1 MAKDFRTEELLFM
14 VRKISLDLT
23 AQIELCFKSEN
34 MSGIQAYFMVYI
46 LRHHPEGTYLT
57 ELSHEIG
64 VSKSTLS
71 ALIKKLREKGYLY
84 FQENP
89 CDVRKKKVLPT
100 EKLKAEGNVFLQK
113 AEEMESE
120 ICSVFSGQ
128 EKAEFWKLE
137 QKLLTQLSGM
147 EHEKTKT
154 DRRFIYREKSF
165 TTAQTV

>member
-1 MAKDFRTEELLFM
+1 MTEDFKTEELLFM
-14 VRKISLDLT
+14 ARKIGMDLT
-23 AQIELCFKSEN
+23 TLIEFYFKNED

-128 EKAEFWKLE
+128 EKAQFWKLE
-137 QKLLTQLSGM
+137 QKLLIQLSGM

>member
-1 MAKDFRTEELLFM
+1 MTEDFRTEELLFM

-100 EKLKAEGNVFLQK
+100 EKLNAEGNVILQK
-113 AEEMESE
+113 AAEME
-120 ICSVFSGQ
+120 
-128 EKAEFWKLE
+128 
-137 QKLLTQLSGM
+137 T
-147 EHEKTKT
+147 
-154 DRRFIYREKSF
+154 
-165 TTAQTV
+165 

>member
-1 MAKDFRTEELLFM
+1 MTEDFRTEELLFM

-71 ALIKKLREKGYLY
+71 ALIKKLREKCYLY

-89 CDVRKKKVLPT
+89 CDVPKKESAPYRKT
-100 EKLKAEGNVFLQK
+100 ESRRQYFFAEG
-113 AEEMESE
+113 
-120 ICSVFSGQ
+120 
-128 EKAEFWKLE
+128 
-137 QKLLTQLSGM
+137 
-147 EHEKTKT
+147 
-154 DRRFIYREKSF
+154 RRDG
-165 TTAQTV
+165 V

>member
-1 MAKDFRTEELLFM
+1 MTEDFRTEELLFM
-14 VRKISLDLT
+14 TRKIGLDLT
-23 AQIELCFKSEN
+23 AQIKLCFKSEN
-34 MSGIQAYFMVYI
+34 MSGVQAYFMVYI

-100 EKLKAEGNVFLQK
+100 EKLKTECNAFLQK
-113 AEEMESE
+113 AEKMETE
-120 ICSVFSGQ
+120 ICSVLSRQ
-128 EKAEFWKLE
+128 EKTQLWELE
-137 QKLLTQLSGM
+137 QKLLAQLSRM
-147 EHEKTKT
+147 EHDETKT

-165 TTAQTV
+165 ATAQTV